1 MSEQPTNP
9 ASILVVDDEVNGFDV
24 IETLL
29 FDQGYQLY
37 YAPSG
42 EKALEFLQTCQPDVI
57 LLDVMMPE
65 MDGME
70 VCRRVKAGYDGQY
83 IPIIMVTA
91 LTAKENLAQ
100 CLQAGADDFVGK
112 PINGLELRARVASML
127 RIRQQH
133 KNIEQLCLQ
142 LQSNNQNLEAEVAE
156 RTKQLQQRIHYDPLT
171 GFPSRTSL
179 LETLERELSHCQ
191 KYNQSL
197 ALLYIDCDEFN
208 LINSS
213 LGYEIG
219 DRILVAISERLSSYL
234 KSEDRLFRTGED
246 EFCILLKS
254 IKDTKE
260 LSETAADILQLFEES
275 FVVESYETFISVSIG
290 ISLTNAEYQ
299 NPQDMVRDADTAMY
313 KAKTKGPGTYRIF
326 DQELKNAIGKRLSLE
341 NDLRRA
347 LERKEFIVYYQP
359 IINLKTEQIC
369 GFEALIRWQH
379 PQRGMV
385 SPGEF
390 IPCLEDT
397 GFIVPVGLEVMQQ
410 ACQQLKTWQE
420 QGATDLEM
428 SVNLSVRQFSH
439 PTLLEDLHR
448 IIQTNNIHPS
458 DLKLEITESAIVDN
472 PDATV
477 TSIQKMRQAQIK
489 LAIDDFGT
497 GYSSLSYLQK
507 FPVDNL
513 KVDRSF
519 VKSISENHRNYYILQ
534 EIVKLGQALG
544 MTVTAEGIETETQ
557 MRQLQNL
564 GCEYAQGYFFA
575 KPMSG
580 EEATQ
585 LLREKIAV

>member
-1 MSEQPTNP
+1 
-9 ASILVVDDEVNGFDV
+9 
-24 IETLL
+24 
-29 FDQGYQLY
+29 
-37 YAPSG
+37 
-42 EKALEFLQTCQPDVI
+42 
-57 LLDVMMPE
+57 
-65 MDGME
+65 
-70 VCRRVKAGYDGQY
+70 
-83 IPIIMVTA
+83 
-91 LTAKENLAQ
+91 
-100 CLQAGADDFVGK
+100 
-112 PINGLELRARVASML
+112 
-127 RIRQQH
+127 
-133 KNIEQLCLQ
+133 
-142 LQSNNQNLEAEVAE
+142 
-156 RTKQLQQRIHYDPLT
+156 
-171 GFPSRTSL
+171 
-179 LETLERELSHCQ
+179 
-191 KYNQSL
+191 L

-213 LGYEIG
+213 LGYEVG
-219 DRILVAISERLSSYL
+219 DRILLSIGERLSSYL
-234 KSEDRLFRTGED
+234 KTKDCLFRTGED

-254 IKDTKE
+254 MEDSQE
-260 LSETAADILQLFEES
+260 LPEIAADILQLFEES
-275 FVVESYETFISVSIG
+275 FVVDSYETFISVSIG
-290 ISLTNAEYQ
+290 ISLANSEYQ
-299 NPQDMVRDADTAMY
+299 NPQDMLRDADTAMY

-326 DQELKNAIGKRLSLE
+326 DQEFKNAIGKRLSLE

-347 LERKEFIVYYQP
+347 LERQEFIVYYQP
-359 IINLKTEQIC
+359 IIHLKTEQIC

-410 ACQQLKTWQE
+410 ACQQLKYWQE

-472 PDATV
+472 PDATI

-519 VKSISENHRNYYILQ
+519 VKSISETNRNYYILQ

-585 LLREKIAV
+585 LLNREMAVYTKSDAYKSHLR